1 MLTLTQ
7 ILATSKACRHTGVN
21 IVTFTMNIDKEAAVL
36 RKKLEKL
43 NWQLDNNPD
52 LPKTK
57 KKKIQD
63 KVKAIEEKLKGFEGK
78 LTPLGV
84 TKVIHETSTR
94 QVRQVSGGL
103 KGKPSWGYVLGKPF
117 NEPLNLA
124 N

>member
-7 ILATSKACRHTGVN
+7 ILATSKACRQTGVN

-52 LPKTK
+52 LTKTK

-63 KVKAIEEKLKGFEGK
+63 EVKAIEEKLKGFEGK

-84 TKVIHETSTR
+84 TKVIHETH
-94 QVRQVSGGL
+94 
-103 KGKPSWGYVLGKPF
+103 P
-117 NEPLNLA
+117 
-124 N
+124 